1 MANLTLPSVLQEILY
16 ILFRRTFQ
24 ESRNA
29 GIPLNVFNGLKIIL
43 EAILVGV
50 SVARLSLIIF
60 AYDNKPDVEYVTASY
75 FVVIYA
81 TLLTLH
87 LLSMRY
93 GVVTSALQFA
103 FYLASVTCGG
113 FTMRYVSNRFRFWK
127 CYSMGRVIYE

>member
-1 MANLTLPSVLQEILY
+1 M
-16 ILFRRTFQ
+16 
-24 ESRNA
+24 
-29 GIPLNVFNGLKIIL
+29 FNGLKIIL